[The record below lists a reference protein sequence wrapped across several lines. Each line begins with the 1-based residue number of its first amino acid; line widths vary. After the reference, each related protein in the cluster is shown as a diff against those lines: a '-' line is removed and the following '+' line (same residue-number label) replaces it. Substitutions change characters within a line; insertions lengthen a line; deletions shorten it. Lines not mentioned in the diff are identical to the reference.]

1 MGYKCVVLGYGD
13 AEDREVYTIEAESR
27 QKLEAVMQEWKE
39 KMTEITS
46 NNLQIF
52 NSIFWEELD
61 LEDYA
66 DAEESEQRSKVV
78 EIYGDNPSSNPEY
91 AKRVSMAQ
99 DKFRSLRQVLD
110 WMAWFEKNGLQ
121 VEELEYMIEYN

>member
-13 AEDREVYTIEAESR
+13 AGDREVYTIEAESR

-66 DAEESEQRSKVV
+66 DAEEGEQRSKVV

>member
-66 DAEESEQRSKVV
+66 DAEEGEQRSKVV